1 MTLDEL
7 IEKLNVMKTEL
18 DGDGDVDVFIESY
31 DRDGDFVTNMELKVI
46 ESGSFSFLALV
57 PAG

>member
-1 MTLDEL
+1 MDEL